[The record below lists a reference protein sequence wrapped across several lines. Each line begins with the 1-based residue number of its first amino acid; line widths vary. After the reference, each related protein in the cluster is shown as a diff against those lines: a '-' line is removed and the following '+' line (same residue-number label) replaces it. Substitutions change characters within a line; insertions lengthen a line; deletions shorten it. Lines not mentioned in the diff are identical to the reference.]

1 MKTYTKIID
10 GKRVRKTRNQIVLF
24 GTRTIKDK
32 DGNEKEIKTQIINPQ
47 EEMLLADG
55 WEEYIEPTP
64 TEEEQRAAEAQREI
78 RTMRRNLDL
87 TDYKVIKCLEAVL
100 CGEEMPYD
108 IKALHEE
115 REGYRRIINEN
126 ER

>member
-32 DGNEKEIKTQIINPQ
+32 DGNDKEIKTQIINPR
-47 EEMLLADG
+47 EEMILADG

-64 TEEEQRAAEAQREI
+64 TVEEQRAAEAQREI

-87 TDYKVIKCLEAVL
+87 TDYKVIKCMEAVL

-115 REGYRRIINEN
+115 REGYRRVINEN
-126 ER
+126 E

>member
-10 GKRVRKTRNQIVLF
+10 GKRVRKARNQIVIRQ
-24 GTRTIKDK
+24 GGR
-32 DGNEKEIKTQIINPQ
+32 QYINPQ
-47 EEMLLADG
+47 EDMILADG

-64 TEEEQRAAEAQREI
+64 TEEEQRAAEI
-78 RTMRRNLDL
+78 RRMKRILEA

-108 IKALHEE
+108 IKALHDE

-126 ER
+126 E

>member
-10 GKRVRKTRNQIVLF
+10 GKRVRKFRNQIV
-24 GTRTIKDK
+24 IKQ
-32 DGNEKEIKTQIINPQ
+32 GGRQYINPQ
-47 EEMLLADG
+47 EDMIIADG

-64 TEEEQRAAEAQREI
+64 TEEEQRAAEKQAEI
-78 RTMRRNLDL
+78 RRNKRILEA

-108 IKALHEE
+108 IKALHAE

-126 ER
+126 E